1 MEREI
6 DSGYLE
12 ELQMRIDKILAEEN
26 ALHIKDL
33 KVDGADVMR
42 EQNIPPG
49 PRVGKVLEGLLEKV
63 LDDPALNEHEKL
75 LEMIRKHG

>member
-33 KVDGADVMR
+33 KVDGADVM
-42 EQNIPPG
+42 QQLDIPPG

-63 LDDPALNEHEKL
+63 LDDPSLNEREKL
-75 LEMIRKHG
+75 LGLIRELK